1 MWTLDSRV
9 QNVSEDEQLLDEARP
24 FCDSASGEVVERIP
38 EELMQRLR
46 AAKLAKGIPGKAS
59 RRSNSQATW
68 FVFLNSEIRDGVLIE
83 CRKAIAAGKRKPGK
97 RKPGK
102 RKPGKRPD

>member
-24 FCDSASGEVVERIP
+24 FCDAATGEVVERMP

-46 AAKLAKGIPGKAS
+46 AAKLARGIPGQAS
-59 RRSNSQATW
+59 RRTNSQATW
-68 FVFLNSEIRDGVLIE
+68 FVFLNSEIHDGVLVE
-83 CRKAIAAGKRKPGK
+83 YRKARMRSA
-97 RKPGK
+97 
-102 RKPGKRPD
+102 